1 MTANAAVSSGGRL
14 VLASPLCSLLVCFS
28 REPAR
33 MPAHCASQS
42 AHLRVAVIDVL
53 CSTDRPFYII
63 STPQNIAQ
71 NSLAHICRSILR
83 FSPIRALGRN
93 PTNEEVDALVA
104 ELRRRTPKVLKK
116 HFLSFRQFG
125 KLCREKE
132 GGARELLR
140 HGALLIDE
148 SHELF
153 NDKVCPKEDAWG
165 MHGEDGWLDQ
175 VTQAS
180 ASFSHPAPRRTL
192 T

>member
-1 MTANAAVSSGGRL
+1 
-14 VLASPLCSLLVCFS
+14 
-28 REPAR
+28 
-33 MPAHCASQS
+33 
-42 AHLRVAVIDVL
+42 LRVAVIDVL
-53 CSTDRPFYII
+53 CSTVRPFYII

-71 NSLAHICRSILR
+71 NSLAHVCRSILR
-83 FSPIRALGRN
+83 FSPTRALGRN
-93 PTNEEVDALVA
+93 PTTEEVDTLIV

-165 MHGEDGWLDQ
+165 KHGEDGWQPGWLDQ
-175 VTQAS
+175 VTQVS
-180 ASFSHPAPRRTL
+180 ASFVHPALRRTL
-192 T
+192 TSCMPNAHRQRTPRSLRSARHPEAAALNS